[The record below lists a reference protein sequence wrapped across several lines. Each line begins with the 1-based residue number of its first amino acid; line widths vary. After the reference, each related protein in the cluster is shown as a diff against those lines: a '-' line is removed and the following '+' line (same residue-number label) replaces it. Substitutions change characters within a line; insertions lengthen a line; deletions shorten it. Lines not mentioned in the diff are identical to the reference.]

1 MNASRTYLAVGGEG
15 VRLGD
20 RGRVGGRDAEGGDGC
35 DAKHR
40 ARGCGGRTRVGS
52 CLNARTRMRSSCARG
67 GVTISGKSVQHRL
80 NFYQTECAFMT
91 VRDTSVTS
99 RLEKRSTSK
108 TTTYNPPH
116 PFARGHRSI
125 CRIHG
130 MSPRS
135 ASVCAAS
142 AAFVAAEA
150 TPPFVFFSD
159 GRPPVARRSASC
171 AASLR
176 SCKRR
181 SSLSA

>member
-91 VRDTSVTS
+91 VRDTSVTLDS
-99 RLEKRSTSK
+99 KSVQHRKRQPTTRPIRSLAVTGPSAGSTGCPRGRLPS
-108 TTTYNPPH
+108 
-116 PFARGHRSI
+116 ARR
-125 CRIHG
+125 
-130 MSPRS
+130 
-135 ASVCAAS
+135 
-142 AAFVAAEA
+142 
-150 TPPFVFFSD
+150 
-159 GRPPVARRSASC
+159 ARRSSRRKRRR
-171 AASLR
+171 R
-176 SCKRR
+176 SCSFRTDDR
-181 SSLSA
+181 QSPAAAPRAPPACVPANGAHL